1 MKARNIALAAAVFIG
16 LTNMVGA
23 AMAQTKVF
31 VINEK
36 RIRDESK
43 LGKALDAALNDLA
56 TKGVDQLGLK
66 TLKTE
71 VDTEAAALKPQ
82 TQSLTPEGL
91 AANPTLKSRVDNFNK
106 KASELVQKQNALSA
120 QVEQRDNGY
129 NVAFMT
135 VMGPAVDA
143 VAKEAGADVVVS
155 FSSTWYLKDAVDLSS
170 KVIARLDATVPTVDA
185 LKAALPQPPAQPAK
199 PNGG

>member
-43 LGKALDAALNDLA
+43 LGKALDAALNDLT

-66 TLKTE
+66 ALKTE

-185 LKAALPQPPAQPAK
+185 LKAALPQPAAQPAK